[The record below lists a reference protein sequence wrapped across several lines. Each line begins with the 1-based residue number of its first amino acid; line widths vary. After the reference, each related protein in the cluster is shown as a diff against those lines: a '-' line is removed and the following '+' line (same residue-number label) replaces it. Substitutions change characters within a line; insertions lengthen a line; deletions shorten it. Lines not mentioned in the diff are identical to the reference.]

1 LVGLDLGGVIA
12 VIVDADSRRDAVG
25 ERRFGEFLQRVVPFD
40 LKELF

>member
-12 VIVDADSRRDAVG
+12 VIADSRRDAVG